1 MLHLELLKQ
10 LNTNEEAAETAL
22 IEIINLLIKEFPSEG
37 SPSHWGEAG
46 KSGCGPDSAPS
57 RKESC
62 VSSAVFG
69 RGASSLAPGSWSQPY
84 TTLGGG
90 GAVSKNLSEPHY

>member
-37 SPSHWGEAG
+37 SPSPQRQGRVVVVQTVFP
-46 KSGCGPDSAPS
+46 CGSPAFHQLSLEEVQA
-57 RKESC
+57 
-62 VSSAVFG
+62 
-69 RGASSLAPGSWSQPY
+69 ASLPGSWSQPY
-84 TTLGGG
+84 TALGGG
-90 GAVSKNLSEPHY
+90 GGSI